1 MKWLLIL
8 LLFTTNVLWAGP
20 NSSFGLSPTL
30 RSGLVAHWTMNDA
43 PGYSYAGPFDM
54 VAWYKMDEG
63 SGTLTTADSS
73 GNGNTGSLINSPAW
87 TNGVVKSA
95 LKFNGANS
103 AIGTSLNLS
112 NYLQITYCAWIKLPS
127 LPSAYKMFVTTDGAG
142 GFGGFTLG
150 IANDNRLYASGN
162 NGYAVALNAAVA
174 NTWYFVCGSATNTQ
188 SGKILLYINGVIDTA
203 GSSAL
208 ITSVGNSTT
217 LNIGRKTGPFTPI
230 YIDATID
237 DVRIY
242 NRALSASEIA
252 NIYNTEVGN
261 YTTDSSGNGNTGYL
275 TNSPAWTNG
284 VVGSALKFDGSTT
297 AIGTSLNLS
306 NYSQITYCAWIKL
319 PSLPSAFQF
328 FATTDG
334 GFGNGG
340 FSLGIGSDNRIYA
353 SSCNG
358 YSAMLNLAVANTWY
372 FVCGSATNTQ
382 SGKVSLYINGVI
394 DTAGSSGLITLVGNS
409 TTLNIGKRTGASAG
423 SYTTATIDDVRIYN
437 RALSSDE
444 ILKLYNGGYG
454 TSQ

>member
-87 TNGVVKSA
+87 TNGVV
-95 LKFNGANS
+95 
-103 AIGTSLNLS
+103 
-112 NYLQITYCAWIKLPS
+112 
-127 LPSAYKMFVTTDGAG
+127 
-142 GFGGFTLG
+142 
-150 IANDNRLYASGN
+150 
-162 NGYAVALNAAVA
+162 
-174 NTWYFVCGSATNTQ
+174 
-188 SGKILLYINGVIDTA
+188 
-203 GSSAL
+203 
-208 ITSVGNSTT
+208 
-217 LNIGRKTGPFTPI
+217 
-230 YIDATID
+230 
-237 DVRIY
+237 
-242 NRALSASEIA
+242 
-252 NIYNTEVGN
+252 
-261 YTTDSSGNGNTGYL
+261 
-275 TNSPAWTNG
+275 
-284 VVGSALKFDGSTT
+284 GSALKFDGSTT

-319 PSLPSAFQF
+319 PSLPSAYKMFV
-328 FATTDG
+328 TTDG
-334 GFGNGG
+334 AGGFGG
-340 FSLGIGSDNRIYA
+340 FTLGIGSDNRIYA